1 RFDGVSPYFV
11 PGEEGVKAFT
21 RLEKHGV
28 SVRMLTNSMAATDVL
43 PVNAGYAK
51 RRDDLLAAGVQ
62 LFELRPA
69 AAPAE
74 PSDILWPLGSSA
86 ASLHA
91 KTFAVDGDRI
101 FVGSFNFD
109 PRSARL
115 NTEMGVLIHSEHMAG
130 GLHRVFDTGLA
141 GLAWKVENR
150 AGEMVWVAAD
160 NPGAEPL
167 KSEPGSSTWKN
178 AAITVIGWLPV
189 EWL

>member
-69 AAPAE
+69 AAPAK
-74 PSDILWPLGSSA
+74 PSDILGPFGSSA

-130 GLHRVFDTGLA
+130 GLHRAFDQGLA
-141 GLAWKVENR
+141 GLAWKVQNR
-150 AGEMVWVAAD
+150 GGRMVWTDAAD
-160 NPGAEPL
+160 ANAAPL
-167 KSEPGSSTWKN
+167 EREPGSNAWKN
-178 AAITVIGWLPV
+178 AAITVVGW
-189 EWL
+189 